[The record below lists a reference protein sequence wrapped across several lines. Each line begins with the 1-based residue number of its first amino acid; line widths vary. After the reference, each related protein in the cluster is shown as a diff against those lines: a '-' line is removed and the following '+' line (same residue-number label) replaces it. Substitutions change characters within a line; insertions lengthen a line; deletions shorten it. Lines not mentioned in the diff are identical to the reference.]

1 MTICV
6 ILTNEKIT
14 AGPPL
19 KQLLHRHHLQMDFL
33 HQNPEEKNNHN
44 FSKVDICIFYAA
56 ISSKILFLEHS
67 KISLNYC
74 DKNQGMKNTLYRF
87 PNFWSIFVG
96 SLILIAVF
104 IFTIISCVI
113 MYFLVIL
120 YHCFVFVVH
129 IMWVILVFVGHTCS
143 CICGSYLPLCFALHF
158 YLGSHWLVYL
168 WWVIL
173 VSTRKV
179 CPLQL
184 FLRCPTF
191 ADPCRWT
198 RQRFRQRRLRTDS
211 LRRNPEMESLS
222 TDVCVFNVVMD
233 KS

>member
-1 MTICV
+1 
-6 ILTNEKIT
+6 
-14 AGPPL
+14 
-19 KQLLHRHHLQMDFL
+19 
-33 HQNPEEKNNHN
+33 
-44 FSKVDICIFYAA
+44 
-56 ISSKILFLEHS
+56 
-67 KISLNYC
+67 
-74 DKNQGMKNTLYRF
+74 
-87 PNFWSIFVG
+87 
-96 SLILIAVF
+96 
-104 IFTIISCVI
+104 

-120 YHCFVFVVH
+120 YHCFVFVFVVH

-168 WWVIL
+168 YWWVIL

-184 FLRCPTF
+184 FLRCPAF

-198 RQRFRQRRLRTDS
+198 RQRCRPRRLRTDS

-222 TDVCVFNVVMD
+222 TDVCSQCGYGQVFEGFDVVFLGNLCCCLYFVDICVNIVHWSAVALRCFDSRLFYPNME
-233 KS
+233 KAKHIC